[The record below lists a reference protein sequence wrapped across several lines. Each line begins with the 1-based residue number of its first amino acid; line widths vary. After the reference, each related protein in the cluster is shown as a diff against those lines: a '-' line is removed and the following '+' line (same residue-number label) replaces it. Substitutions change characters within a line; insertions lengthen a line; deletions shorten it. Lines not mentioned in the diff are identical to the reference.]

1 MNPSDIVKQQ
11 LAPTGV
17 LRAGINLSNFLLV
30 SGQLGDGSP
39 DGISPDIARYIA
51 ARLDVPCKLVT
62 FDRPG

>member
-17 LRAGINLSNFLLV
+17 LRAGINISNFLLV

-39 DGISPDIARYIA
+39 DGI
-51 ARLDVPCKLVT
+51 
-62 FDRPG
+62 